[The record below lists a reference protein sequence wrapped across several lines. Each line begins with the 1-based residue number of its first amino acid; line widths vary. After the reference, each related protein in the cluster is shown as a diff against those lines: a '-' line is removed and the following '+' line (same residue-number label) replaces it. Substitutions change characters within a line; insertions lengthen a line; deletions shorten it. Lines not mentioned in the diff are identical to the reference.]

1 MRKEYAEEDLQ
12 CALEDMAYWTAQ
24 NLDDPV
30 PLIFRNDQIQ
40 EQYCKLVKEFRS
52 E

>member
-1 MRKEYAEEDLQ
+1 MQSKYAEEDLQ

-40 EQYCKLVKEFRS
+40 EQFYKLVKEFRS

>member
-1 MRKEYAEEDLQ
+1 MRKEFAEEDLQ
-12 CALEDMAYWTAQ
+12 CALEDMAYWVAQ

-30 PLIFRNDQIQ
+30 PLIFRNDEIQ
-40 EQYCKLVKEFRS
+40 GAFHKLVGEFKS

>member
-1 MRKEYAEEDLQ
+1 MDKEFAEEDLQ

-30 PLIFRNDQIQ
+30 PLIFRNDKIQ
-40 EQYCKLVKEFRS
+40 EQYCKLVKEFKN

>member
-40 EQYCKLVKEFRS
+40 EVFCKLVKEFRS